1 MVAIVK
7 VLVYSDLAWPWCYV
21 GQQRLHKAIKA
32 FVEGAPAAQRT
43 VQVEWKPFQIDP
55 GTAQDGEKVRDYCH
69 RRWGGGGWTHHL
81 KSEGRKDG
89 ADFGDWKWWPNTSK
103 AHQLIQ
109 FCESNGIA
117 STDKVNAL
125 LFRAEYEKG
134 ENISLVDVL
143 VKIGQEAGAKD
154 GLVDDLKTYLTN
166 DWGKAQV
173 EQDIAVGRRKY
184 GISGVPFFIVSGV
197 DKSQRPYGF
206 SGAQASET
214 FVELFEELAE

>member
-1 MVAIVK
+1 MD
-7 VLVYSDLAWPWCYV
+7 S
-21 GQQRLHKAIKA
+21 
-32 FVEGAPAAQRT
+32 APANQRK
-43 VQVEWKPFQIDP
+43 VEVEWKPFQIDP
-55 GTAQDGEKVRDYCH
+55 GTAKDGEKVRDYCH

-117 STDKVNAL
+117 STDRVNAL

-143 VKIGQEAGAKD
+143 VRIGEQASNENGGAED
-154 GLVDDLKTYLTN
+154 NLMDDLKTYLTN
-166 DWGKAQV
+166 DEGKSQV

-184 GISGVPFFIVSGV
+184 GISGVPFFIVSA
-197 DKSQRPYGF
+197 DQKSQRPYGF